1 MRPSWPV
8 RTWLRRRGDGAQPR
22 SGPAA
27 SRWAGVARR
36 LRPPP
41 LRVLLGLALML
52 IGAGAVVV
60 STSFDTPPEVSRLG
74 PVFPVN
80 RGAVDPTDID
90 AHNSP
95 TVVRSPTD
103 PATLALANR
112 IDTPRY
118 SCALHVSTDGGA
130 TWTQRPLPA
139 PKGERVCFA
148 PDVTFA
154 ADGTLYMSFV
164 TLRGE
169 GNVPNAAWL
178 VRSTDAGRTF
188 STPVRVLD
196 KLPFQVRIAAD
207 PRLPQ
212 RLYVTWLQAYGVGLY
227 RFARPGFPIRTMR
240 TDDGGAT
247 WKSRVKVS
255 GPPHERA
262 VAPAVAVGRNGEVY
276 VLYLDVGEDR
286 LDYEGGH
293 NGEGGPPYAGRW
305 QLVLAR
311 SRDDG
316 ATWEESVVDEA
327 VVPTERFVVFIPP
340 FPSLAIDR
348 GSGKVYVAFQDARH
362 GDPDVFV
369 WSRAAGG
376 RAWTR
381 TRVNDTRTGDGTAQ
395 YLPKLAVAPNGR
407 VDVVY
412 YDRRSD
418 RRNVMNEVSLQ
429 SSFDGG
435 RSFNR
440 SLRLTDMSF
449 SSRIGLGR
457 ERGMPDL
464 GSRLALISADTRAF
478 AAWADT
484 RAGTPAS
491 NKQDVA
497 RAFVAFSDP
506 PRLSAGVELLLRIGG
521 VALILAG
528 LLAIVGDRLARL
540 RSGRGN

>member
-1 MRPSWPV
+1 MRPSWPA
-8 RTWLRRRGDGAQPR
+8 RIRLRRPSRARLRP
-22 SGPAA
+22 PA
-27 SRWAGVARR
+27 WAR

-41 LRVLLGLALML
+41 LHLLIGLALVL
-52 IGAGAVVV
+52 IGAGAIIV
-60 STSFDTPPEVSRLG
+60 STSFDTPPEVRPLG

-80 RGAVDPTDID
+80 RGAVDPADID

-95 TVVRSPTD
+95 TVVRSPVE
-103 PATLALANR
+103 PATLALVNR

-118 SCALHVSTDGGA
+118 SCALHASVDGGA

-148 PDVTFA
+148 PDVTFG

-178 VRSTDAGRTF
+178 VSSKDAGRTF
-188 STPVRVLD
+188 SEPVRVLD
-196 KLPFQVRIAAD
+196 KLPFQVRVAAD
-207 PRLPQ
+207 PKVAGRV
-212 RLYVTWLQAYGVGLY
+212 YVTWLQAYGTGLY

-240 TDDGGAT
+240 SDDGGAT

-255 GPPHERA
+255 GAAHARA
-262 VAPAVAVGRNGEVY
+262 VAPAATVGPGGEVY
-276 VLYLDVGEDR
+276 VLYLDLGADR

-293 NGEGGPPYAGRW
+293 NGRGGPPFAGRW
-305 QLVLAR
+305 SLVLAR
-311 SRDDG
+311 SRDRG
-316 ATWEESVVDEA
+316 ATWQESVVEA
-327 VVPTERFVVFIPP
+327 DLVPTERFVVFIPP
-340 FPSLAIDR
+340 FPSLAVDR
-348 GSGKVYVAFQDARH
+348 AGRRVYVAFQDARH
-362 GDPDVFV
+362 GDPDIFV
-369 WSRAAGG
+369 WSRAADRGG
-376 RAWTR
+376 WSK
-381 TRVNDTRTGDGTAQ
+381 TRVNDTPKGDKTAQ

-412 YDRRSD
+412 YDRRAD
-418 RRNVMNEVSLQ
+418 RTNVMNEVSLQ
-429 SSFDGG
+429 SSFDHG
-435 RSFNR
+435 RSFDA
-440 SLRLTDMSF
+440 SVRLTDVNF

-478 AAWADT
+478 AAWSDT

-491 NKQDVA
+491 NKQDIA

-506 PRLSAGVELLLRIGG
+506 PRLSDGVERLLRFGG
-521 VALILAG
+521 LALILAG
-528 LLAIVGDRLARL
+528 VLTIAADRLRRL
-540 RSGRGN
+540 RRDASP